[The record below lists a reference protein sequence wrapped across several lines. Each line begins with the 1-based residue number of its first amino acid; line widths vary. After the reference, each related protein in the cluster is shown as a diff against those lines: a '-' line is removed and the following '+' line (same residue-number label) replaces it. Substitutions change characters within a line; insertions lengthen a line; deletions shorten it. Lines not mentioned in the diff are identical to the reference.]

1 MAFIS
6 FQPKDKFKTLLYNGN
21 GSTQNITGVGFKPD
35 LTWIKNRNS
44 SAHDHFLF
52 DANRGVQKR
61 IQSNTTAAEATVS
74 GLTAFNTDGF
84 SLGSSDGMNENS
96 IKFVA
101 WNWKASPTSSS
112 NNDGSVASTVCVD
125 ATAGCSIVKYTNP
138 SSGSPFTVGHG
149 LSAAP
154 EFIII
159 KNLTSAQTWGVWHK
173 SIGFGKYLRLDST
186 AAEAA
191 ANLVTATSNTTFST
205 YYDHHSAGNELVAYC
220 FAPKRGFSK
229 FGQYGGKNS
238 TWGAYVPTG
247 FQPAFILTKRYDSTG
262 WWALHDHLRDGDEYN
277 GGGRDDALFANTSDN
292 ESETSNYL
300 NIMSNGFKLRTNNG
314 NIGGSNGDDFF
325 YAAFARFP
333 FVSSTGIP
341 GTAR

>member
-44 SAHDHFLF
+44 AGHDHFLF
-52 DANRGVQKR
+52 DANRGVQKALKA
-61 IQSNTTAAEATVS
+61 NTNAAEATVS

-112 NNDGSVASTVCVD
+112 NSDGSVTSTVCVD

-149 LSAAP
+149 LGAAP

-159 KNLTSAQTWGVWHK
+159 KNLASQNWGVWHK
-173 SIGFGKYLRLDST
+173 SIGFGKYTQLNT
-186 AAEAA
+186 TVAESA
-191 ANLVTATSNTTFST
+191 ANLVTATSSTTFST
-205 YYDHHSAGNELVAYC
+205 YYDHHTSGTGLI
-220 FAPKRGFSK
+220 
-229 FGQYGGKNS
+229 GQYGGKNS

-262 WWALHDHLRDGDEYN
+262 WWALHDHMRDGDEYN
-277 GGGRDDALFANTSDN
+277 GGGRDDALFANTADN